1 MIDDSNPDYR
11 RARMRFDPVMAH
23 FRARAERVKEETDAR
38 SEEIAEYERAV
49 EERRRARE
57 EGQDRLNVELRESD
71 AQTRT
76 FPRPARGRHAKPEED
91 QFDEDDFSNN
101 NFLR

>member
-11 RARMRFDPVMAH
+11 RARMRFEPVMGQ

-38 SEEIAEYERAV
+38 AVEIAEYERTV

-57 EGQDRLNVELRESD
+57 DGPDE
-71 AQTRT
+71 QTADFRGSEARPH
-76 FPRPARGRHAKPEED
+76 PRPTRGRHAKPDED
-91 QFDEDDFSNN
+91 EFDEDDFSNN